1 MATTTLDNVAAILK
15 EVYENKI
22 VDQLRSEAIG
32 HKRIKSTSE
41 GVTSRAGG
49 KYVDFGI
56 LVGRNQGISF
66 RGEREQL
73 GRPGRNRYSEVHVP
87 LKYGYARGSITGPT
101 MRLAEENYQAFAS
114 ALDEDQQGMK
124 DQVAREES
132 RMFYGDGT
140 GLLTLI
146 SADAGGA
153 DLSFTVDDPYWLE
166 DTMDIDILNASNG
179 SSLTNA
185 TDRTIATV
193 DPDTGAVTVEA
204 GSSGTF
210 AATPNTHGVFRQGN
224 YNREP
229 QGLRSIVKNS
239 GTLYGVDPSS
249 VPLWKSKQTAVNGP
263 LSEAHMIKMCDDIS
277 TNGGKVS
284 AIFTTLGVRRSWFN
298 LLSMQRRFNGSKE
311 FEGGLVGLVFNYGA
325 REVPVVADPDLRE
338 TGAMYFLDE
347 STFKFYQTH
356 DWQYMDKDGSMFKWV
371 QDFDEYQYLM
381 NKYYELGCKRRNAN
395 GKLTGVEE
403 S

>member
-1 MATTTLDNVAAILK
+1 MAVTPLDNVAAILK

-22 VDQLRSEAIG
+22 VSQLRDEAIG
-32 HKRIKSTSE
+32 HKRIKSSSE

-56 LVGRNQGISF
+56 QVGRNQGVSF

-73 GRPGRNRYSEVHVP
+73 GRPGRNRYNEVHIN
-87 LKYGYARGSITGPT
+87 LKYGYVRGAITGPT
-101 MRLAEENYQAFAS
+101 MRLASENYQAFAS

-124 DQVAREES
+124 EQVAREES

-140 GLLTLI
+140 GLLTLV
-146 SADAGGA
+146 SDDAGAA
-153 DLSFTVDDPYWLE
+153 DLAFTVYDPYWLE
-166 DTMDIDILNASNG
+166 DTMDIDILNASTG
-179 SSLTNA
+179 AALTNGL
-185 TDRTIATV
+185 DRTIATV
-193 DPDTGAVTVEA
+193 DPDTGAVTVETGA
-204 GSSGTF
+204 TF
-210 AATPNTHGVFRQGN
+210 DATADTHGVFRQGN

-229 QGLRSIVKNS
+229 QGLKSIVKSS
-239 GTLYGVDPSS
+239 GSLFGVDPSS
-249 VPLWKSKQTAVNGP
+249 VPLWKSKQTAINGP
-263 LSEAHMIKMCDDIS
+263 ISEAHMIKMVDDIS

-284 AIFTTLGVRRSWFN
+284 AIFTTQGVRRSWFN
-298 LLSMQRRFNGSKE
+298 LLSTQRRFQGSKT
-311 FEGGLVGLVFNYGA
+311 FEGGLVGLVFNYGN

-356 DWQYMDKDGSMFKWV
+356 DWQYMDEDGSMFKWV

-403 S
+403 A